1 MNSTLIIIE
10 IILII
15 LLVLLN
21 AILSLA
27 EIAIVSAIA
36 ISHHLSMRN
45 QETTFNV

>member
-27 EIAIVSAIA
+27 EIAIVSARRVKIQKA
-36 ISHHLSMRN
+36 AK
-45 QETTFNV
+45 

>member
-27 EIAIVSAIA
+27 EIA
-36 ISHHLSMRN
+36 L
-45 QETTFNV
+45 